1 MSRILGLLVAT
12 ALLSGLTASAHATL
26 ITLSGA
32 TVAYTFD
39 DSLLG
44 LFGPASVAGD
54 NLYFTPTAF
63 KALSTSGAGAVTIS
77 QSLDVT
83 VAAMPGFELDS
94 LGVLERGDYL
104 LYGLGTNT
112 ADVSGSF
119 DLTATSNTINASLS
133 SSAPLTIT
141 GLPTNNWDESLV
153 LDVSGWGTSL
163 DLALTSDLSA
173 SSSQSGGI
181 GFVEQKYA
189 GILATTNSVPEGNT
203 LIMLLI
209 GLGLIGHQL
218 TKTSLRSSVTS
229 QASVHSRSQLALK
242 K

>member
-12 ALLSGLTASAHATL
+12 ALPCGAITSAHATL
-26 ITLSGA
+26 ITLSGT
-32 TVAYTFD
+32 TVTYTFD

-63 KALSTSGAGAVTIS
+63 KAQSTSGAGTVTTS
-77 QSLDVT
+77 QLFDVT
-83 VAAMPGFELDS
+83 VAAMPGFELNS

-104 LYGLGTNT
+104 LYGPGTNT
-112 ADVSGSF
+112 ADVSGSL
-119 DLTATSNTINASLS
+119 DLTTTANAIDASLS

-153 LDVSGWGTSL
+153 LDVSGWGASL

-189 GILATTNSVPEGNT
+189 GILTTTNSVPEGNT

-218 TKTSLRSSVTS
+218 TKTSLRSSVSS
-229 QASVHSRSQLALK
+229 QASLQSRSHLASI
-242 K
+242 